1 MFNFKAFQ
9 PINLRITWVMRRIT
23 VKLKNGHWS
32 NNLVLGSCLFRHWT
46 TDLGFWLHWS
56 LTAEDFSCCFGW
68 PSSGSF
74 AYEGPRG
81 RVESGRRL
89 SYEIYE
95 STMEK
100 PCDNWGE
107 RFGDRDDL
115 AGGFK
120 CFLSSP
126 LLGDDFQ
133 FDEYFSN
140 RVKPPTSDVFS
151 YKLRIINN
159 PRILKINQN
168 HMVDVNLWLPSRK
181 LTYPPKMAFWRWFS
195 FSQGGIC

>member
-1 MFNFKAFQ
+1 MCNFKAFQ
-9 PINLRITWVMRRIT
+9 PINLQITWVMSRIT

-32 NNLVLGSCLFRHWT
+32 NNLVLGSCLFRLWT

-115 AGGFK
+115 EPSWWFQIFFMFTPTWGWFPIWQIFFK
-120 CFLSSP
+120 S
-126 LLGDDFQ
+126 G
-133 FDEYFSN
+133 ETTN
-140 RVKPPTSDVFS
+140 
-151 YKLRIINN
+151 
-159 PRILKINQN
+159 
-168 HMVDVNLWLPSRK
+168 
-181 LTYPPKMAFWRWFS
+181 
-195 FSQGGIC
+195 